1 MTKVVVYKD
10 GKTHYIPTNV
20 FGYGGLIEINGV
32 VIDNPSS
39 SKYLTSSKVTSI
51 RAVTRNNVPVRYIH
65 GDEVMSAVD
74 YDARIEYLTHTFKE
88 KIDEK
93 YDEDNGGKINVC
105 IWKNKDAEKEF
116 YRLTN
121 KFTCIREPV
130 LTFSEYMD
138 VEIVKLPKSPSAYI
152 VPDWKTSDDIVTTCT
167 FNRSK
172 MVKETVDNLSKQFPS
187 LKVAN
192 YVTNYEPNIYIND
205 TKYII
210 SGIPHY
216 NSGVVRGELKACIE
230 DEKRLLVEVTG
241 YFNLELGKTKMKPLV
256 NATTTLNAVR
266 AIKSQM
272 LYAKPK
278 IAGQRYW
285 EKGMQLIRE
294 LEASVAKE
302 IVS

>member
-1 MTKVVVYKD
+1 MTKILIYKD

-20 FGYGGLIEINGV
+20 FGYNGLIEINGV
-32 VIDNPSS
+32 IVDNPSS

-51 RAVTRNNVPVRYIH
+51 RAVNRNNVPVRYMH

-74 YDARIEYLTHTFKE
+74 YDARIAYLTSTFKE

-93 YDEDNGGKINVC
+93 FDEENGGKVNVC

-130 LTFSEYMD
+130 LTYSEYLE
-138 VEIVKLPKSPSAYI
+138 VEIVKLPKSPSIYI
-152 VPDWKTSDDIVTTCT
+152 IPDWKTSDDLVTTCT
-167 FNRSK
+167 FHRTK
-172 MVKETVDNLSKQFPS
+172 MLKETVDQLAKQFPTLEVS
-187 LKVAN
+187 N
-192 YVTNYEPNIYIND
+192 YIGNYEPNIYINK

-210 SGIPHY
+210 SGMPHY
-216 NSGVVRGELKACIE
+216 NSGIVRGELSVCVA
-230 DEKRLLVEVTG
+230 DEKRLLSEVSG

-256 NATTTLNAVR
+256 NATTVLDDLR
-266 AIKSQM
+266 AIELKM
-272 LYAKPK
+272 MYAKPK
-278 IAGQRYW
+278 VAGKNYYDG
-285 EKGMQLIRE
+285 GMRLIRE
-294 LEASVAKE
+294 LKAKIEKE